1 MIKIDIPGFRNVRL
15 KHLVMDYNGTLAQDG
30 ILLQGVKE
38 RLIQLSKKLQLHV
51 ITADT
56 FGNVKNEIAALPCKL
71 ALLKKE
77 NQAKEKM
84 EYVKKLGAGETVS
97 VGNGRNDRLMLKE
110 AVIGIVIIQ
119 GEGASG
125 ESVMAADVVA
135 PDIITGLDLLLNPL
149 RLKATLR
156 S

>member
-1 MIKIDIPGFRNVRL
+1 MIEIDIPGFRNVRL

-56 FGNVKNEIAALPCKL
+56 FGNVKNEITALPCKL

-77 NQAKEKM
+77 NQVKGKM
-84 EYVKKLGAGETVS
+84 EYVKKLGAGETAS

-110 AVIGIVIIQ
+110 AVIGIVTIQ

-125 ESVMAADVVA
+125 ESVMAADVAV